1 MVLARSPELGIKNEP
16 LSPTRGRHKMLKFP
30 LKVVSLRR
38 QIKPKMSDNHLM
50 AFKETLLK
58 SKKRLLQMHFESGVG
73 HIGGNLSC
81 LDILMVLHHQ
91 IMNQDDQFILS
102 KGHSAGA
109 LYITLW
115 SMNKLKDE
123 DLKLFHKEPTKL
135 SGHPAPKWREEIIFA
150 TGSLGHGFSLASGLA
165 LAKRFKNK
173 PGRVFCLTSD
183 GEWQEGSNWEALIF
197 AHHQKLDSLTL
208 IVDANGLQG
217 FGSTKEVASM
227 DSLTEKFK
235 SFGIPVEEID
245 GHDLNAIEKALS
257 QNTKGLR
264 AIIAHTTKGKGV
276 SFMENKMEWHYLPLK
291 EPEYQLAIQ
300 ELDKS

>member
-1 MVLARSPELGIKNEP
+1 MITHPNNLCENHS
-16 LSPTRGRHKMLKFP
+16 
-30 LKVVSLRR
+30 
-38 QIKPKMSDNHLM
+38 MS
-50 AFKETLLK
+50 FEKTLLQ
-58 SKKRLLQMHFESGVG
+58 SRKRLLQMHFESGVG

-91 IMNQDDQFILS
+91 VLGPQDQFILS

-115 SMNKLKDE
+115 SMGKLKDE

-135 SGHPAPKWREEIIFA
+135 SGHPAPRWREEIIFA
-150 TGSLGHGFSLASGLA
+150 TGSLGHGFSLAAGLA
-165 LAKRFKNK
+165 LAKKLK
-173 PGRVFCLTSD
+173 KQAGQVFCLTSD

-197 AHHQKLDSLTL
+197 VMHQKLAPLTL

-227 DSLTEKFK
+227 DNLIDKFR
-235 SFGIPVEEID
+235 SFGIKVQEVN
-245 GHDLNAIEKALS
+245 GHDLTALKS
-257 QNTKGLR
+257 VLSEPTSEPR

-276 SFMENKMEWHYLPLK
+276 PFMENKMEWHYLPLK
-291 EPEYQLAIQ
+291 EDQYQEALKGL
-300 ELDKS
+300 ERP

>member
-1 MVLARSPELGIKNEP
+1 MV
-16 LSPTRGRHKMLKFP
+16 KFP
-30 LKVVSLRR
+30 LKVVSLPR
-38 QIKPKMSDNHLM
+38 QIKPKMSDNHSM

-81 LDILMVLHHQ
+81 LDVLMVLHHQ
-91 IMNQDDQFILS
+91 IMNKDDQFILS

-165 LAKRFKNK
+165 LAKKLKNQ

-235 SFGIPVEEID
+235 SFGVPVEEID
-245 GHDLNAIEKALS
+245 GHDLNALEKALS

-264 AIIAHTTKGKGV
+264 AIIAHTTKGKGI

-291 EPEYQLAIQ
+291 EPEYQMAIQ